1 MLWTDIVLS
10 SYAVLWRDRVYPCPR
25 LFKFDQHF
33 SFLTYHW
40 HARKETAKGNL
51 PMYFPILETKTTPN
65 TATMRSIANFWYGAA
80 GPHAQNTRNLQ
91 TNQPFVSASWSG
103 NGAESYSQ
111 TNQQVLLGDGRHH
124 SQMVTVADLFTVTAA
139 QYDWG
144 NSLQAMAERQWHAA
158 NAFAESG
165 QAEAAALWYSS
176 AVSTQAEANGIIT
189 GAQQAFETGMGQLQ
203 AELGGL
209 PVTPHES
216 TLTYNPQSSPLPS
229 RPALSNNRAGS

>member
-1 MLWTDIVLS
+1 MIWTSILLFNYAIPHKRTAVLPLS
-10 SYAVLWRDRVYPCPR
+10 STSVYEKQQEER
-25 LFKFDQHF
+25 HM
-33 SFLTYHW
+33 
-40 HARKETAKGNL
+40 A
-51 PMYFPILETKTTPN
+51 FPLLETKTTPN
-65 TATMRSIANFWYGAA
+65 TAAMRSIANYWYGAA

-103 NGAESYSQ
+103 NGAESYSP
-111 TNQQVLLGDGRHH
+111 TNQQVLLGDGRHQ

-176 AVSTQAEANGIIT
+176 AVSTQAEASVIIT
-189 GAQQAFETGMGQLQ
+189 GALQAFETGMGQLQ
-203 AELGGL
+203 TALGG
-209 PVTPHES
+209 PPITPHES
-216 TLTYNPQSSPLPS
+216 TLTYHPQSSPLTSSPTTAVGTGVS
-229 RPALSNNRAGS
+229 SAYQLA